1 MGCGFSNPFLPTML
15 IYTQT
20 KFVTAT
26 AILLVCATALAET
39 PQKLVQ
45 QALQRNPELNFFV
58 AEIAAAKGAVR
69 TAGAVRNPELTTEAG
84 YKNSREN
91 SGGASGDGAMLALS
105 VSQTVEYPGRIALRK
120 AIANHDLVL
129 AELHLEQ
136 FRLTLAARV
145 RSLAYAMTSA
155 RERRKAVEEV
165 ASRTEA
171 LNNVLKQ
178 RPLAGVAPQL
188 EAQIISA
195 NLITF
200 QRQERESALA
210 EKTIAAE
217 LNQLSG
223 RSADAAL
230 SVNANPIL
238 FTAVSLPSLMN
249 ASRSNAFDIRIRQA
263 ELARQGFKVALS
275 KNERFP
281 AIAVGPFYS
290 LENAIDREQRVGL
303 GISLPLPLWD
313 RNVGN
318 IESSKARQQQA
329 QASLALAEREVE
341 RRVTQNAA
349 TLEAKRAE
357 IETWKSGALA
367 KLREATELADRNY
380 RLGGVPLTI
389 YIEIQKQYL
398 EAISAFNDAQKEALE
413 AAQTLEILTGQKL
426 YREEQQR

>member
-1 MGCGFSNPFLPTML
+1 MS
-15 IYTQT
+15 IYTQI
-20 KFVTAT
+20 KSITAS
-26 AILLVCATALAET
+26 AVLLVGVRALAET
-39 PQKLVQ
+39 PQTLVK

-69 TAGAVRNPELTTEAG
+69 TARTVRNPELSTELG

-91 SGGASGDGAMLALS
+91 SGGASGDGAILALS
-105 VSQTVEYPGRIALRK
+105 FSQTLEYPGRIALRK

-129 AELHLEQ
+129 AELHLQQ

-145 RSLAYAMTSA
+145 RSLAYASTSA
-155 RERRKAVEEV
+155 HERTKAVQEV
-165 ASRTEA
+165 ASRTQT
-171 LNNVLKQ
+171 LNDVLKQ

-195 NLITF
+195 NLLTF
-200 QRQERESALA
+200 QRQERESTLA

-217 LNQLSG
+217 LNQLCG
-223 RSADAAL
+223 RSADAAVTV
-230 SVNANPIL
+230 SAGPIV
-238 FTAVSLPSLMN
+238 FTA
-249 ASRSNAFDIRIRQA
+249 ASVPKLVDAARSNAFDIRIRQV
-263 ELARQGFKVALS
+263 ELAQQGFKVALS

-313 RNVGN
+313 RNIGN
-318 IESSKARQQQA
+318 IASSKARQQQA
-329 QASLALAEREVE
+329 EASLVLAAREVE
-341 RRVTQNAA
+341 KRVAQTAA
-349 TLEAKRAE
+349 ALDAKRAE
-357 IETWKSGALA
+357 IETWKTGALA
-367 KLREATELADRNY
+367 KLREASESADRNY
-380 RLGGVPLTI
+380 RLGAVPLPS

-398 EAISAFNDAQKEALE
+398 EAISAFSNAEKDALE

-426 YREEQQR
+426 YREEQER